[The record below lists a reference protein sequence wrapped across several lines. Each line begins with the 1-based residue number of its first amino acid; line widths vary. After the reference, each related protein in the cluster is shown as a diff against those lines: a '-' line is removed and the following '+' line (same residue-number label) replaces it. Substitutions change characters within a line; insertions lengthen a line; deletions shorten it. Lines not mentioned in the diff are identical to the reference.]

1 MQRKPKHRNY
11 NLLKIVYNIL
21 LSLQYKQPIK
31 KKSPS
36 FKKRNNIMSNSS
48 SSIFIQVNKLY
59 QVSQPLRSVNI
70 SRFLDEIYILFVSL
84 LPFICKTVVIFVLSL
99 VGMNLYES
107 FQGFLKVSCK
117 VFYSR
122 FYVLSYHKKKLF
134 NNDFTSNMRAVLYE
148 SYCNHNCCRFS
159 SKFSFSPLL
168 SFRNKKKNNFFS
180 KLEV

>member
-1 MQRKPKHRNY
+1 MQRKPKHQNY

-31 KKSPS
+31 KKFRS

-48 SSIFIQVNKLY
+48 SSIFIYKLY

-99 VGMNLYES
+99 VGMSLYES
-107 FQGFLKVSCK
+107 FQGFLRVSCK

-122 FYVLSYHKKKLF
+122 FYVLSYQ
-134 NNDFTSNMRAVLYE
+134 
-148 SYCNHNCCRFS
+148 
-159 SKFSFSPLL
+159 
-168 SFRNKKKNNFFS
+168 
-180 KLEV
+180 

>member
-1 MQRKPKHRNY
+1 MQRKPKHQNY

-21 LSLQYKQPIK
+21 LSLQCKQPIK
-31 KKSPS
+31 KKFPS

-48 SSIFIQVNKLY
+48 SSIFIYKLY

-107 FQGFLKVSCK
+107 FQGSCK

-122 FYVLSYHKKKLF
+122 FYVLSYQ
-134 NNDFTSNMRAVLYE
+134 
-148 SYCNHNCCRFS
+148 
-159 SKFSFSPLL
+159 
-168 SFRNKKKNNFFS
+168 
-180 KLEV
+180 